1 MRAALFTGVDEPLSV
16 EKVTPAG
23 PGPFDVVVTIGASG
37 VCHSD
42 LSVLNGD
49 RPFAAPAVLGHEA
62 AGTVADVGPQVSL
75 VRPGDRVITS
85 FIPSCGRCYWCRH
98 EQSHLCVKAAEVAT
112 VPRAVRGD
120 GTTATAFLGVG
131 AFADQM
137 TVDEASVV
145 PVRSGLPDEQL
156 ALIGCGVTTGVCAVL
171 HTAQVQAGESV
182 AVAGCGGVGQ
192 AVIQGAV
199 IAGAVRIIAIDPVPL
214 KREVALSLGAT
225 DAIDPAAGEPLEQV
239 RSLTGGRGADHAFEA
254 TGSPEVTRQ
263 AFGMTRRGGTTIMLG
278 MPRFDAEL
286 RLPAMGLF
294 TDGKRVL
301 AGKYGNAQVRR
312 AFQLLIDLAEAGRLN
327 LAALVSRRIALDEVN
342 DALRAMQDGEVIRS
356 VIV

>member
-1 MRAALFTGVDEPLSV
+1 MRAALFTGVHEPLSV
-16 EKVTPAG
+16 EQVSPAE
-23 PGPFDVVVTIGASG
+23 PGPFDVVVAVGASG
-37 VCHSD
+37 VCRSD
-42 LSVLNGD
+42 LSVVDGG
-49 RPFAAPAVLGHEA
+49 RPFAAPAILGHEA
-62 AGTVADVGPQVSL
+62 AGIVEDVGRQVSA

-85 FIPSCGRCYWCRH
+85 FIPSCGRCFWCRH
-98 EQSHLCVKAAEVAT
+98 EQSHLCAKGAEVAT

-120 GTTATAFLGVG
+120 GTRATAFLGVG
-131 AFADQM
+131 AFAEQM

-145 PVRSGLPDEQL
+145 PVRTGLPDEQL

-171 HTAQVQAGESV
+171 NTARVQAGESV

-199 IAGAVRIIAIDPVPL
+199 LAGAVRIIAIDPVPL

-225 DAIDPAAGEPLEQV
+225 DVIDPAAADPLDQV
-239 RSLTGGRGADHAFEA
+239 RALTGGRGADYAFEA
-254 TGSPEVTRQ
+254 AGSPEVTRQ
-263 AFGMTRRGGTTIMLG
+263 AFGLTRRGGTTVVLG

-286 RLPAMGLF
+286 SLPAMGLF
-294 TDGKRVL
+294 ADGKRVL
-301 AGKYGNAQVRR
+301 AGKYGDAQVRR
-312 AFQLLIDLAEAGRLN
+312 AFQMLVDLAEAGRLN

-356 VIV
+356 VIA